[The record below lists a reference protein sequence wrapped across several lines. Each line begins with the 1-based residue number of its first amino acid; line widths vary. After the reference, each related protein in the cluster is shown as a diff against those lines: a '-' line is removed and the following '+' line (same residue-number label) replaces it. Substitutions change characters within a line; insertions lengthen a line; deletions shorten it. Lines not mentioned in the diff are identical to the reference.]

1 VSTSSPPVGP
11 GSGGSQPSP
20 LQPLRAVLIVL
31 VAVIVGVVVLARMSA
46 SPTVAASKHPTV
58 PSTTS
63 TTARLPTSTTV
74 APVTTTSTT
83 AAPAGVTV
91 LVLNGYTTYHAALYF
106 KNQLAAL
113 GYDALAPNNAITD
126 TNKTSTI
133 FVVAPAYRPNAL
145 ALARSPLG
153 LPASAV
159 VSPTPA
165 NDGAVPAAFL
175 HQADLILLVGGDLS
189 SRVPAHYNG

>member
-1 VSTSSPPVGP
+1 MGT
-11 GSGGSQPSP
+11 
-20 LQPLRAVLIVL
+20 
-31 VAVIVGVVVLARMSA
+31 
-46 SPTVAASKHPTV
+46 SPTPAAAKQTTV
-58 PSTTS
+58 P
-63 TTARLPTSTTV
+63 AKTSTTV
-74 APVTTTSTT
+74 RTRTSTTTAAATTTTSTT

-126 TNKTSTI
+126 TNATSTI

-159 VSPTPA
+159 VSPAPT
-165 NDGAVPAAFL
+165 NDAAVPAALL

-189 SRVPAHYNG
+189 RRVPAHYNG